1 MLIGALSASLLF
13 VTLGAGTTYTTE
25 KQNKYEFHV
34 VPTGSTAS
42 GFIINTENG
51 VTHFC
56 QKGQRILC
64 N

>member
-1 MLIGALSASLLF
+1 MLIGALSASLVF

-34 VPTGSTAS
+34 VNGDSS
-42 GFIINTENG
+42 KGFIINTENG
-51 VTHFC
+51 VTHYC
-56 QKGQRILC
+56 HNNERTLC